1 MRRGDIWW
9 ADLEAAAGRRPVV
22 LLSRDE
28 AYLIRAYVT
37 VAPVSR
43 RIRGLQSEVRL
54 GRADGMPRSCAV
66 NLDSVVT
73 IAKEQLISQIT
84 SLSSP
89 KVKEVDAAIHFAL
102 GSES

>member
-1 MRRGDIWW
+1 MRRGDVWW

-22 LLSRDE
+22 LLSRDQ

-37 VAPVSR
+37 VAPVSS

-66 NLDSVVT
+66 NLDSILT
-73 IAKEQLISQIT
+73 IAKEQLTSQIT

-89 KVKEVDAAIHFAL
+89 KLNELEAAIHFAL
-102 GSES
+102 GLES

>member
-1 MRRGDIWW
+1 VRRGDVWW

-37 VAPVSR
+37 VAPVSS

-54 GRADGMPRSCAV
+54 DRADGMPQSCAV
-66 NLDSVVT
+66 NLDSIVT

-84 SLSSP
+84 SLNSP
-89 KVKEVDAAIHFAL
+89 RVKELDAALHFAL
-102 GSES
+102 GLES